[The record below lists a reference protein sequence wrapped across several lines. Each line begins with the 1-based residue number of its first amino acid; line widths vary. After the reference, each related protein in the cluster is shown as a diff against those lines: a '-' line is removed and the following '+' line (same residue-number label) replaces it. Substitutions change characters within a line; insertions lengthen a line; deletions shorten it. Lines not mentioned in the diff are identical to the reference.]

1 MKLSTA
7 KPKIIGVQL
16 GEATIN
22 IILPGAVPIKAK
34 FAILG
39 EEESV
44 CGYLDK
50 YGGWSEKTLA
60 ALQELASCLETD
72 ALPHL
77 FLEEDPQTQEANQ
90 AEPPQ
95 F

>member
-7 KPKIIGVQL
+7 KPKIVGLQL
-16 GEATIN
+16 GEAALNFIR
-22 IILPGAVPIKAK
+22 PEVVPIKAK
-34 FAILG
+34 LAIIG
-39 EEESV
+39 EEDST
-44 CGYLDK
+44 CGYIEK
-50 YGGWSEKTLA
+50 NNGWSEKTLA
-60 ALQELASCLETD
+60 ALQELASCIEAD

-77 FLEEDPQTQEANQ
+77 FFEEDPAAKEDSQ